1 MSPRADA
8 AIGNLTPTEELILD
22 TLAARLRTGEH
33 LWTFTSTLAARMRR
47 LEAAGLVTSMGGVTE
62 NTIRASLTAAGRDA
76 WLSSSWVP
84 PLDTAERSDIARLLH
99 DRCGELANQLTAAEA
114 TQDALAAINDQ
125 FRDVLAQID
134 QLVSTDECRASSS
147 AVRALIA
154 RVKES
159 L

>member
-8 AIGNLTPTEELILD
+8 AIGNLTPTEEPILD
-22 TLAARLRTGEH
+22 TLAARLRTGER
-33 LWTFTSTLAARMRR
+33 LWTFTSTVAPQMRR

-62 NTIRASLTAAGRDA
+62 NTIRASLTAAGRAA
-76 WLSSSWVP
+76 WLSASWVP
-84 PLDTAERSDIARLLH
+84 PLDTAERSDVARLLH
-99 DRCGELANQLTAAEA
+99 DRCGELANQVRAAEA
-114 TQDALAAINDQ
+114 TQDALAVTNDQ

-134 QLVSTDECRASSS
+134 QLVSTDECRASSR